1 MKIGKAAQNQL
12 PGVYG
17 RHLRPAGKHSS
28 SVAAFGTGKLV
39 DYSAL
44 QDQRLPF
51 FKREIWSA
59 TPLEGFSLFALRR
72 NRGAIQESLN
82 ARKEAV
88 WRFNGKAVRG
98 RLDEIGFIRNGTQEK
113 RRCAGH

>member
-1 MKIGKAAQNQL
+1 MAREHFAVLVQRRRHRWKLKIGKAAQNQL

-17 RHLRPAGKHSS
+17 RHLRPAGKHNS

-39 DYSAL
+39 DYSTP

-59 TPLEGFSLFALRR
+59 TPLEGFSLFALGG
-72 NRGAIQESLN
+72 NRGAVQESLN
-82 ARKEAV
+82 ACEEAF
-88 WRFNGKAVRG
+88 WRFNGQAVRG
-98 RLDEIGFIRNGTQEK
+98 
-113 RRCAGH
+113 